1 MLSAKRLPTILQSTL
16 GGGLE
21 GMVLITVEG
30 GILSSAFEPG
40 VSHDEV
46 SLAAISSAIWSTY
59 AQGLCLLVL

>member
-21 GMVLITVEG
+21 GLVLITIDG

-40 VSHDEV
+40 VTHDEI
-46 SLAAISSAIWSTY
+46 SLAAISSAIWSSY
-59 AQGLCLLVL
+59 VQGKNIN